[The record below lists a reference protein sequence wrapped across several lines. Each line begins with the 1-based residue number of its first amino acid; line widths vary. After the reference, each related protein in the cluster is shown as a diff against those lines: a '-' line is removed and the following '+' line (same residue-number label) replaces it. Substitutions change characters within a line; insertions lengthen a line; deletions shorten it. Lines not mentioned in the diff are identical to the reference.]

1 MLPSLLDRLGPL
13 SLAEVTAVDDPDG
26 LGRVEIRPLARQGHD
41 GQSATLW
48 ARVAVPFAGESRG
61 AFLLPDVGDEVL
73 IAFLGGDPRFPVV
86 LGSFWNG
93 AARPPERLPGNR
105 VDRWSLTGK
114 AGTRIAIEEADGG
127 QPTISLTTP
136 GQVTVLLED
145 TGGGTLTCKA
155 GGTSVT
161 LDSSGATVQASGN
174 VTVQGAQVQVSAGMV
189 TIDAGMTRC
198 SGVLQCDTL
207 IATTVVASTYTPGAG
222 NIW

>member
-86 LGSFWNG
+86 LGSFWNSTG
-93 AARPPERLPGNR
+93 RANATPGNR
-105 VDRWSLTGK
+105 RATPKTNTVKPAKKRNGENIRNLPLK
-114 AGTRIAIEEADGG
+114 NAG
-127 QPTISLTTP
+127 
-136 GQVTVLLED
+136 
-145 TGGGTLTCKA
+145 C
-155 GGTSVT
+155 
-161 LDSSGATVQASGN
+161 
-174 VTVQGAQVQVSAGMV
+174 GMR
-189 TIDAGMTRC
+189 DAGWKKKRGDGC
-198 SGVLQCDTL
+198 HD
-207 IATTVVASTYTPGAG
+207 ARF
-222 NIW
+222 